1 MDRRIPSPE
10 ITGSLTPQLEGAGHS
25 LPHTG
30 RDLPIRS
37 APKTDKGRV
46 KHE

>member
-10 ITGSLTPQLEGAGHS
+10 FSGSLTPQLEGAGHS

-30 RDLPIRS
+30 RNLQRHTSPE
-37 APKTDKGRV
+37 TDKGRV